1 MLAYDALQQTKPQI
15 SPLRYIPLI
24 IPTGVVRACGPSKV
38 MKNASFKQPLSME
51 PTVDGEGQLLME
63 KASRSL

>member
-15 SPLRYIPLI
+15 PHSATFPFI

-38 MKNASFKQPLSME
+38 MKNTSFKQPLSME